1 MADNDNQSVKSSDA
15 TTTTTTPVKTED
27 DPDPTLKDNP
37 ALKNYQKKQQKE
49 RGEE

>member
-15 TTTTTTPVKTED
+15 TTTTTTPVKTDD

-37 ALKNYQKKQQKE
+37 DLKNHQKKQQKE

>member
-15 TTTTTTPVKTED
+15 TTTTTAPVKTED